1 MLIVADGG
9 SSKTDWMVLLP
20 DNTIQS
26 FISPGLNPFFQSEKE
41 ILKTLNHSKALNA
54 LGDEVKE
61 IHFFGAGCNS
71 PDKREVV
78 SNALSAK
85 FKNTFISVESDLL
98 GSALATC
105 GNKPG
110 LSCLLGTGSNISYF
124 NGKEILEGAHGLGYI
139 LGDEGSGTYFG
150 KKLITDFLYHLMP
163 EDLHKAFNNTYQ
175 INKESVIKNM
185 YQKPLPNY
193 FLASHTAFMS
203 DHINHPYIKN
213 IINEGLEEFV
223 TTHICTYQN
232 YQELYCHFVGAVAY
246 NFREPLLEICKNH
259 RINVGKILEN
269 PIQELFSFVREQEGF

>member
-9 SSKTDWMVLLP
+9 SSKTDWMVLMP

-41 ILKTLNHSKALNA
+41 ILKALNRSKALNE
-54 LGDEVKE
+54 LGDNPKE
-61 IHFFGAGCNS
+61 IYFFGAGCYS

-85 FKNTFISVESDLL
+85 FKHTFISVESDLL

-110 LSCLLGTGSNISYF
+110 LSCLLGTGSDISYF
-124 NGKEILEGAHGLGYI
+124 NGKEILEGNHGLGYI

-150 KKLITDFLYHLMP
+150 KKLVTDFLYNLMP
-163 EDLHKAFNNTYQ
+163 EDLHKAFNTTYK
-175 INKESVIKNM
+175 INKEIVIKNM

-193 FLASHTAFMS
+193 FLASYTPFMS
-203 DHINHPYIKN
+203 DHIHHPYIEN
-213 IINEGLEEFV
+213 IIKEGLEDFV
-223 TTHICTYQN
+223 ISHICTYEN

-246 NFREPLLEICKNH
+246 NFREALTEICKKYH
-259 RINVGKILEN
+259 INVGKILKN
-269 PIQELFSFVREQEGF
+269 PIEDLFLFVREQEGF